1 MQDSRTAI
9 AHRLVSEHKF
19 REAARE
25 AFQQADQSQSTDLL
39 QRCRALNACI
49 RQARSLRQL
58 ESSPSRK

>member
-1 MQDSRTAI
+1 MQDSRTGI

-25 AFQQADQSQSTDLL
+25 AFQQADQSQSTNLL

-49 RQARSLRQL
+49 RQA
-58 ESSPSRK
+58 